1 MTSFLQQLLD
11 PFDSGFP
18 ALLLF
23 AIEAFEGVDRGFG
36 NVLRLQVLR
45 QNGYVVLEPLEVVAF
60 DGTDALEHFAGIEG
74 GFGGCER
81 VRDSGWRLAFD
92 EGDSFERH
100 AKAHEIGSGNVDV
113 DFFTSVMDL
122 ENLVDHHRLVR
133 ADFVADLGRGR
144 GLRGRGFLAGFG
156 HDSR

>member
-1 MTSFLQQLLD
+1 MR
-11 PFDSGFP
+11 PG
-18 ALLLF
+18 
-23 AIEAFEGVDRGFG
+23 R
-36 NVLRLQVLR
+36 VLRLQVDL
-45 QNGYVVLEPLEVVAF
+45 QDVDVVIESFQVLLLDCGNAVKDLIGV
-60 DGTDALEHFAGIEG
+60 EG

-100 AKAHEIGSGNVDV
+100 AKAHEIGSGNVEV

-156 HDSR
+156 HDSS